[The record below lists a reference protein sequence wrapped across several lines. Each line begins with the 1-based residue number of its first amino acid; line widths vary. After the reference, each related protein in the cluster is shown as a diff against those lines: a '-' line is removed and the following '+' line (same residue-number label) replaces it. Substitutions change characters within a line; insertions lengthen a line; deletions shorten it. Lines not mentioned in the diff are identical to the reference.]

1 MPVTTSTPAIIGA
14 RNGHLARFPQY
25 RRRLRAEAEFEGRDC
40 RRRFILMLVL
50 TRGADFLWP
59 DETELIPL
67 GVPVPWTGGAR
78 RTKAEQCRSRSL
90 CLEEGFLQITTS
102 PFILPYEPGYIGL
115 GSR

>member
-1 MPVTTSTPAIIGA
+1 
-14 RNGHLARFPQY
+14 
-25 RRRLRAEAEFEGRDC
+25 
-40 RRRFILMLVL
+40 MLVL